1 MENNIDVDINE
12 KSLKRLEKKI
22 IALENINLRTKNK
35 TESQMVSSI
44 IKLIEEE
51 DRCYYNQ

>member
-1 MENNIDVDINE
+1 MENNIDVEINE

-22 IALENINLRTKNK
+22 ITLENINLRTKNK

-44 IKLIEEE
+44 IKIIEEE
-51 DRCYYNQ
+51 DQCYYNQ

>member
-44 IKLIEEE
+44 IKIIEEE
-51 DRCYYNQ
+51 DQCYYNQ

>member
-12 KSLKRLEKKI
+12 NALKRLEKKI
-22 IALENINLRTKNK
+22 IALENMNLRTKNK
-35 TESQMVSSI
+35 TDSQMVSSI
-44 IKLIEEE
+44 IKMIEEE

>member
-51 DRCYYNQ
+51 DQCYYNQ